1 MTQFSLPDK
10 WLDRVIPWRGW
21 DRPQAV
27 KPIGKVSARDC
38 FEAHSEEIDKALTRS
53 YVTDRLRDVIGE
65 CDWEK
70 PDLDLALPALL
81 GFSGSVELLAWILD
95 TYGTIPALRVW
106 VQSTHFNGGY
116 SRHLSYQPEP
126 RVDWRA
132 HLPQFMR
139 RTLAALPEAE
149 YGLAVAELRDPAVH
163 PVHAAYLAPT
173 EPDLVAAALALT
185 PIDHMGFDLL
195 LCSVET
201 ESQVR
206 ELVTNTPTIYTRPYD
221 MPNFAT
227 AAVRAGTAV
236 TELIA
241 AAFKNEADTDGRVE
255 LMDLLT
261 YCPTPGA
268 FRQLLGYAGTRGG
281 YDAIRSALARHP
293 SIGLAELARSG
304 SETAAVELRAF
315 VLTRPE
321 QVAAVSPE
329 LDDATRAAIEKI
341 TATQDALPESDSP
354 PAILLSPPWIG
365 RKKATKPPVF
375 ELPIELPV
383 AFDWPAGERERLL
396 AKQPTFR
403 FTPQYMPSWQ
413 RLAEGGYSGWQM
425 EGALIELSGDDALA
439 LVRHW
444 KPDARYW
451 DAGWLP
457 YALARF
463 GADAYLAAVRALDK
477 SAVAAAYTLIPVRSH
492 EVAPRM
498 AEFLLRRGNLRT
510 VALDW
515 LRRHAL
521 DAVAYLVPAA
531 LGKAGTHR
539 RGAEAALRRL
549 AANHSREE
557 VVDHARSYGD
567 QPAAAIAVL
576 LDTDPLTIL
585 PARIPALPVWLAP
598 QLLPQI
604 ALSGRQSALP
614 RELVPALVTMCQLG
628 DADAPYPGLETVA
641 TLCDPGSLA
650 QWAWALF
657 QQYRRVDFPSKD
669 VWVLRLQGRL
679 GDDDTVRSLSPLIQA
694 WPGESAHQRAVA
706 GLDVLSDIGTDVAL
720 MHLYRISQKVPFKA
734 LRAKAADKIEQ
745 IADELELTPEQL
757 GDRLVPDFGLSP
769 QGTATLDF
777 GPRQFVVGFDESL
790 KPYLTDA
797 DGKPRKALPK
807 PAATDDPDLAAAA
820 TKQFSA
826 LKKDVRGAASD
837 QIARLQRAMRYQRR
851 FDAADFR
858 AYFVSHPLV
867 GVLVRRLV
875 WGTYETAEPNSP
887 LLQSF
892 RVAEDNSFADAEDNP
907 FELDEDAVV
916 GVVHP
921 AQLSADLLAA
931 WSELFA
937 DYELLQPFP
946 QLSRPV
952 YRLTDS
958 EKSTNVLPRFDKLTV
973 PSRVLLGLAKQGWNR
988 DTPADAGVQN
998 SVIQTLPSGAE
1009 VSIDLDPGIPV
1020 GEPDMLGDQ
1029 TIQRVWLSSGT
1040 YGDIDP
1046 VLISEILADLT
1057 ELERHRP

>member
-1 MTQFSLPDK
+1 MTPFSLPDK
-10 WLDRVIPWRGW
+10 WLNRVIPWRGW
-21 DRPQAV
+21 DRPQAL
-27 KPIGKVSARDC
+27 KPIERVSARDC
-38 FEAHSEEIDKALTRS
+38 FEAQSVEINKELARAS
-53 YVTDRLRDVIGE
+53 ITDQVRDSISE
-65 CDWEK
+65 CDWDR
-70 PDLDLALPALL
+70 PDLKLALPALL
-81 GFSGSVELLAWILD
+81 GFSGSVGLLAWTLD
-95 TYGTIPALRVW
+95 TYGTTPAIQAW
-106 VQSTHFNGGY
+106 AQSTHFGSWYRG
-116 SRHLSYQPEP
+116 LTYQPDP
-126 RVDWRA
+126 AVSWRTA
-132 HLPQFMR
+132 QPELLR
-139 RTLAALPEAE
+139 RTLATLPESE
-149 YGLAVAELRDPAVH
+149 YRLAVTELRDPAIH
-163 PVHAAYLAPT
+163 PVHAAYIAPT
-173 EPDLVAAALALT
+173 EPDLIDAALALT
-185 PIDHMGFDLL
+185 PIDHLSFNLL
-195 LCSVET
+195 LCTVKT
-201 ESQVR
+201 QSQVH
-206 ELVTNTPTIYTRPYD
+206 ELVTNTPTIYTRPSS
-221 MPNFAT
+221 MPSFAT

-236 TELIA
+236 TEAIA
-241 AAFKNEADTDGRVE
+241 AAFKNEADIDGRVE
-255 LMDLLT
+255 LMDLLAH
-261 YCPTPGA
+261 CPTPEA

-281 YDAIRSALARHP
+281 YGAIRSALERHP
-293 SIGLAELARSG
+293 SVGLPALAHSG
-304 SETAAVELRAF
+304 TEAAAVELQAY
-315 VLTRPE
+315 VLTQPE
-321 QVAAVSPE
+321 QIATASPA
-329 LDDATRAAIEKI
+329 LDDATRATIEKI
-341 TATQDALPESDSP
+341 TAMQDALPESDSP
-354 PAILLSPPWIG
+354 PTILLNLPWIG
-365 RKKATKPPVF
+365 RKKAAKPPVF
-375 ELPIELPV
+375 ELQAELAV
-383 AFDWPAGERERLL
+383 AFHWPPGERERLL
-396 AKQPTFR
+396 ARQPTFR

-413 RLAEGGYSGWQM
+413 RLAEGGYSDWQM
-425 EGALIELSGDDALA
+425 EGALIQLSGDDALA

-444 KPDARYW
+444 APTARYW

-463 GADAYLAAVRALDK
+463 GADAYPAAVRALDK

-498 AEFLLRRGNLRT
+498 AEFLLRRGKLRT

-515 LRRHAL
+515 LRCHGL
-521 DAVAYLVPAA
+521 DAVAYLIPAA
-531 LGKAGTHR
+531 LDKAGARR

-549 AANHSREE
+549 AANHSRVEI
-557 VVDHARSYGD
+557 VDRARSYGD
-567 QPAAAIAVL
+567 EPAAAIAVL

-585 PARIPALPVWLAP
+585 PARIPALPPWLAP
-598 QLLPQI
+598 QLLPQVR
-604 ALSGRQSALP
+604 LSGRQSALP
-614 RELVPALVTMCQLG
+614 RELVPALITMCQLG

-641 TLCDPGSLA
+641 ALCDPGSLA

-657 QQYRRVDFPSKD
+657 QQYRRMDYSSKD
-669 VWVLRLQGRL
+669 VWVLRLQGWL

-734 LRAKAADKIEQ
+734 LRAKAAAKIEQ

-769 QGTATLDF
+769 HGTATLDF

-907 FELDEDAVV
+907 FELDENAVV

-921 AQLSADLLAA
+921 AQLSAELLAT

-937 DYELLQPFP
+937 DYELLQPFA

-952 YRLTDS
+952 YRLVDS
-958 EKSTNVLPRFDKLTV
+958 EKSTNVLSRFEKLTV

-1040 YGDIDP
+1040 YGDIDS

>member
-1 MTQFSLPDK
+1 MTPFSLPDK
-10 WLDRVIPWRGW
+10 WLNRVIPWRGW
-21 DRPQAV
+21 DRPQAL
-27 KPIGKVSARDC
+27 KPIEKVSARDC
-38 FEAHSEEIDKALTRS
+38 FQAHSVEIDKELARS
-53 YVTDRLRDVIGE
+53 STTDQVRDSIRA
-65 CDWEK
+65 CDWDK
-70 PDLDLALPALL
+70 PDHNLALPALL
-81 GFSGSVELLAWILD
+81 GFSGSVGLLAWTLE
-95 TYGTIPALRVW
+95 THGTVPAIRSW
-106 VQSTHFNGGY
+106 AQSTHFGSWYRG
-116 SRHLSYQPEP
+116 LTYQPNP
-126 RVDWRA
+126 AVSWRTA
-132 HLPQFMR
+132 PAEFLR
-139 RTLAALPEAE
+139 RTLATLPEAE
-149 YGLAVAELRDPAVH
+149 YRVAVTELRDPAVH
-163 PVHAAYLAPT
+163 PVHAAYIAPT
-173 EPDLVAAALALT
+173 EPDLVAAALAIT
-185 PIDHMGFDLL
+185 PVDHTSFGLL
-195 LCSVET
+195 LCVVET
-201 ESQVR
+201 ESQVH
-206 ELVTNTPTIYTRPYD
+206 ELVVNTPTIYTRPYG

-227 AAVRAGTAV
+227 AAVRAGTAI
-236 TELIA
+236 TEAIA
-241 AAFKNEADTDGRVE
+241 AAFKNEADTDGRLE

-261 YCPTPGA
+261 YCPTPEA

-281 YDAIRSALARHP
+281 YNAIRSALEHHP
-293 SIGLAELARSG
+293 GVGLAELVRSG
-304 SETAAVELRAF
+304 TEAAAVELQAF
-315 VLTRPE
+315 VLTQPE
-321 QVAAVSPE
+321 KVAAASPG
-329 LDDATRAAIEKI
+329 LDDATRATIEKI
-341 TATQDALPESDSP
+341 TAAHDALPESDSP
-354 PAILLSPPWIG
+354 PAILLNPPWIG
-365 RKKATKPPVF
+365 RKKAAKPPV
-375 ELPIELPV
+375 IELPTELPA
-383 AFDWPAGERERLL
+383 AFHWSPGQRERLL
-396 AKQPTFR
+396 ATQPTFA
-403 FTPQYMPSWQ
+403 FAPQYMPSWQ
-413 RLAEGGYSGWQM
+413 RLAEGGYSAWQM
-425 EGALIELSGDDALA
+425 QGAMVQLSSDDALA

-444 KPDARYW
+444 TPAARYW

-463 GADAYLAAVRALDK
+463 GVDAYPAAVRALDK

-498 AEFLLRRGNLRT
+498 AEFLLRRGKLRA

-515 LRRHAL
+515 LRCHGL

-531 LGKAGTHR
+531 LGRAGTHR

-549 AANHSREE
+549 AVDHSREQ
-557 VVDHARSYGD
+557 VVDRAHRYGD
-567 QPAAAIAVL
+567 EAAAAIAVL
-576 LDTDPLTIL
+576 LDIDSLTIL
-585 PARIPALPVWLAP
+585 PARIPAPPAWLTP

-604 ALSGRQSALP
+604 ALPGRQSALP
-614 RELVPALVTMCQLG
+614 RELVPTLITMCQLG
-628 DADAPYPGLETVA
+628 DADAPYAGLETVA
-641 TLCDPGSLA
+641 ALCDPESLSR
-650 QWAWALF
+650 WAWAIF
-657 QQYRRVDFPSKD
+657 QQYRRMDYPSKD
-669 VWVLRLQGRL
+669 VWVLRLQGWL

-694 WPGESAHQRAVA
+694 WPGESAHQRAVV

-745 IADELELTPEQL
+745 IADGLELTPEQL

-797 DGKPRKALPK
+797 EGKPRKALPK
-807 PAATDDPDLAAAA
+807 PAAADDADLAAAA
-820 TKQFSA
+820 TKAFSA

-892 RVAEDNSFADAEDNP
+892 RVAEDNSLADAEDNP
-907 FELDEDAVV
+907 FELDENAVV
-916 GVVHP
+916 GAVHP
-921 AQLSADLLAA
+921 AQLSAELLAA

-958 EKSTNVLPRFDKLTV
+958 EKSTNVLSRFDKLTV

-1029 TIQRVWLSSGT
+1029 TIQRVELSSGT

-1057 ELERHRP
+1057 ELERHRL